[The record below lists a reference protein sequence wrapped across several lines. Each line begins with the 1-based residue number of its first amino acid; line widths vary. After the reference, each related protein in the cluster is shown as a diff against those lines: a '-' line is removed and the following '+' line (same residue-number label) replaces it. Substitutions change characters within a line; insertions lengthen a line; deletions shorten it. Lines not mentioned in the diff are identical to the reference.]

1 MLTLCWMQIF
11 IPDDK
16 PVSADKGYDLATA
29 DERDVAR
36 KRATVQV
43 RGSEQQ
49 GTPQRE
55 EEQLPEWWN
64 PTPALHVS
72 LFYKEEVGALTLTCT
87 IHVWCHRGT
96 ETSVKQPMSAPSYSS
111 ATRRPASLVWM
122 DSSGA
127 RERLGCS
134 LENEKSSLRCPA
146 IKAANSANGRCVNPK
161 SPEVSD

>member
-1 MLTLCWMQIF
+1 MVLYWMQIF

-36 KRATVQV
+36 ERATLQV

-49 GTPQRE
+49 GAPQRV

-72 LFYKEEVGALTLTCT
+72 LFYKEEVGGLTLTCT
-87 IHVWCHRGT
+87 NHLWCCRGT
-96 ETSVKQPMSAPSYSS
+96 ETSVKQLMSAP
-111 ATRRPASLVWM
+111 
-122 DSSGA
+122 
-127 RERLGCS
+127 
-134 LENEKSSLRCPA
+134 
-146 IKAANSANGRCVNPK
+146 
-161 SPEVSD
+161 